1 MSLLSTIKTTITQTK
16 TTISLAETCTQIV
29 TGDATTTTSTRTSH
43 ATSPTRHA
51 VVVETVGFSVVVKMP
66 LTCEN
71 IKQHSAKFPAF
82 VLDDVSSN
90 PDIAGIGVCIT
101 PAFCCWRFELTQQQ
115 ILLAFLITAC
125 TVVLLAILAYAG
137 GCLPEHHLRRVD
149 RHIFRANSRNEDS
162 RWRKVIERVMM
173 SLSDQQLVTGL
184 AILVAGYH
192 EMTSNNLDLYH
203 WHMIVWL
210 ALLSSSVHIASLT
223 LLRDVFNKNPV
234 LRNFRVAG
242 MLILLVL
249 LATATWPTRKGLSG
263 LWLPAKCCWAQS
275 RWLDNMFTSMFR
287 GFDPSWCI
295 ALVMLL
301 FAYAWK
307 LSQLF
312 QPSRSWIRKWLVAKP
327 QAATERLMRRIVLSA
342 MPRWLTWPAYRL
354 LTVYYLTFAVYAEV
368 AESFAAS
375 ILFLLVSL
383 PYGITS
389 IVVTRRVI
397 SPETRSGE
405 NSLTFGQLVPLLLLM
420 LPVMAA
426 LELSTGTHIHY
437 ILNAKPLAKSPKKTK
452 PSIP

>member
-1 MSLLSTIKTTITQTK
+1 
-16 TTISLAETCTQIV
+16 
-29 TGDATTTTSTRTSH
+29 
-43 ATSPTRHA
+43 
-51 VVVETVGFSVVVKMP
+51 
-66 LTCEN
+66 
-71 IKQHSAKFPAF
+71 
-82 VLDDVSSN
+82 
-90 PDIAGIGVCIT
+90 
-101 PAFCCWRFELTQQQ
+101 
-115 ILLAFLITAC
+115 
-125 TVVLLAILAYAG
+125 
-137 GCLPEHHLRRVD
+137 
-149 RHIFRANSRNEDS
+149 
-162 RWRKVIERVMM
+162 M

-192 EMTSNNLDLYH
+192 EMMSNNLDLYH

-223 LLRDVFNKNPV
+223 LLRDVFNKNPI

-263 LWLPAKCCWAQS
+263 LWLPAKCCWTQS
-275 RWLDNMFTSMFR
+275 SWLNNMFASIFH

-295 ALVMLL
+295 TLIMLL

-327 QAATERLMRRIVLSA
+327 QAATERLMRRLVLSDR
-342 MPRWLTWPAYRL
+342 PRWFTWPAYKL
-354 LTVYYLTFAVYAEV
+354 LTVYYLTTVVYAEV

-389 IVVTRRVI
+389 LIVTRRVI

-405 NSLTFGQLVPLLLLM
+405 NSLTFGQLVPLLLLI

-426 LELSTGTHIHY
+426 LELSTGTHTHHL
-437 ILNAKPLAKSPKKTK
+437 LNPMLKPPLTRLHRKPLAKSPKKPK
-452 PSIP
+452 PSTP